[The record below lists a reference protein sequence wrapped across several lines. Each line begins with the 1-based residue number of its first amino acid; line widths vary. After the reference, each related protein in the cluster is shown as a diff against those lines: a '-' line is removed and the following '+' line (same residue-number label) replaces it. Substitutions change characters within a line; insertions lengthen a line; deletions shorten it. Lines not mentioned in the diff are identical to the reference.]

1 MGQPPAF
8 GFDDDVVML
17 QDAARR
23 FLDKREPLLGLR
35 KSIAGTEDPYRG
47 QQREGWFDPAA
58 WQEMTE
64 LGWPLIAV
72 PEEAGGLGLGL
83 VAATAIAE
91 EIGRAACPTP
101 LSSTLMASFVLRAA
115 AADACLAQ
123 IAEGS
128 TVGLA
133 LFGADGAPDAD
144 STEVTAKG
152 NRLSGISH
160 FVQDAQKVD
169 GFIVA
174 ARAKAGLGLYYLPS
188 DAVVIHRDRIVD
200 LTRDQA
206 RIEIRDVEAEV
217 IAEPGKGEAVMAA
230 ALPALLTLLA
240 ADIVGAAEWQLQ
252 ATAEYAKTRVQFE
265 RPIGFFQ
272 AVKHPIV
279 DMMISTDGTRSLVY
293 NAACAFDHDPED
305 ALRCARMAKASAS
318 ETAFF
323 CSNRSTQM
331 HGGIG
336 VTWEADVQIYHKR
349 QLHSQSL
356 FGDATWQRRKL
367 GEML

>member
-1 MGQPPAF
+1 MAQPQAF

-17 QDAARR
+17 KDAARR
-23 FLDKREPLLGLR
+23 FLDQREPLLGLR
-35 KSIAGTEDPYRG
+35 TSIGGTEDPYRG
-47 QQREGWFDPAA
+47 QQREGWFDAAA
-58 WQEMTE
+58 WQAMQE

-72 PEEAGGLGLGL
+72 PEAAGGLGLGL
-83 VAATAIAE
+83 VAATAIQE

-101 LSSTLMASFVLRAA
+101 LSSTLMATFVLRAA
-115 AADACLAQ
+115 AAEACLSR

-128 TVGLA
+128 TMGLA
-133 LFGADGAPDAD
+133 IFGPDGAPDAD
-144 STEVTAKG
+144 TTEVSADG
-152 NRLSGISH
+152 NRLTGVSH

-174 ARAKAGLGLYYLPS
+174 ARDKKGLGLYYLPK

-206 RIEIRDVEAEV
+206 RIEMRETQAEV
-217 IAEPGKGEAVMAA
+217 IAEPGSGEAVMAA

-240 ADIVGAAEWQLQ
+240 ADIAGAAEWQLQ
-252 ATAEYAKTRVQFE
+252 TTAEYARTRVQFD

-293 NAACAFDHDPED
+293 NAACAFDFDPED

-318 ETAFF
+318 DTAWF
-323 CSNRSTQM
+323 CSNRSTQL

-349 QLHSQSL
+349 QLHSQAL
-356 FGDATWQRRKL
+356 FGDAAWQRRKL

>member
-1 MGQPPAF
+1 MGQPQAF

-17 QDAARR
+17 KDAARR
-23 FLDKREPLLGLR
+23 FLDQSEPLLELR
-35 KSIAGTEDPYRG
+35 KSIKGSEDPYRG
-47 QQREGWFDPAA
+47 QQRDGWHDPAA
-58 WQEMTE
+58 WQQMTD

-83 VAATAIAE
+83 VAATAIQE

-101 LSSTLMASFVLRAA
+101 LSSTLMATFVLRAA
-115 AADACLAQ
+115 SADACLGR

-133 LFGADGAPDAD
+133 LFGPDGAPDAD
-144 STEVTAKG
+144 STEVTAVG
-152 NRLSGISH
+152 RRLSGISY

-174 ARAKAGLGLYYLPS
+174 ARAQDGLGLYYLAR
-188 DAVVIHRDRIVD
+188 DAVSVHRDRIVD

-206 RIEIRDVEAEV
+206 RIEMHDVEAEV
-217 IAEPGKGEAVMAA
+217 IAEPGTGEAAMAA

-240 ADIVGAAEWQLQ
+240 ADIAGAAEWQLQ
-252 ATAEYAKTRVQFE
+252 TTAEYAKTRTQFD

-279 DMMISTDGTRSLVY
+279 DMMIATDATRSLVY

-318 ETAFF
+318 DTALF

-336 VTWEADVQIYHKR
+336 VTWEADVQIFHKR
-349 QLHSQSL
+349 QLHSQAL
-356 FGDATWQRRKL
+356 FGDAAWQRRKL